1 MANSLPSYA
10 IYESRDW
17 AIVSAHLSDLP
28 SLLRFATRCTIEA
41 PHQRIHMPAG
51 EEAWRYLI
59 SSGDVVCAKGAD
71 GHIAGVYATNQFA
84 KTQDAEALQS
94 ARAAR
99 NVLCNRFRYSEEL
112 VAFGSIALVERR
124 LPHSEVRLRM
134 LRELLRSAG
143 YRYRCLFN
151 VVEKSNPEEM
161 NLLPLEG
168 WRCFHEEDD
177 ACYMMLDI
185 AKGLRQLASSL
196 VLPMPQRP
204 VARAA
209 SV

>member
-1 MANSLPSYA
+1 MANPLPNYA
-10 IYESRDW
+10 IFEPLDW
-17 AIVSAHLSDLP
+17 AIVAAQISDLP
-28 SLLRFATRCTIEA
+28 SLLRFATRCSIEA

-51 EEAWRYLI
+51 ENAWRSLI
-59 SSGDVVCAKGAD
+59 SAGDVVCAKAAD

-84 KTQDAEALQS
+84 QTADAEALQQ

-99 NVLCNRFRYSEEL
+99 NVLCNRFRYPEHS
-112 VAFGSIALVERR
+112 VAFGAVALVERR

-134 LRELLRSAG
+134 LRDLLRSAG

-151 VVEKSNPEEM
+151 VVEKTNQDEM
-161 NLLPLEG
+161 NILPTEG

-185 AKGLRQLASSL
+185 AKSLRQLASSL
-196 VLPMPQRP
+196 VLPMPQRQA
-204 VARAA
+204 ARAA
-209 SV
+209 SL